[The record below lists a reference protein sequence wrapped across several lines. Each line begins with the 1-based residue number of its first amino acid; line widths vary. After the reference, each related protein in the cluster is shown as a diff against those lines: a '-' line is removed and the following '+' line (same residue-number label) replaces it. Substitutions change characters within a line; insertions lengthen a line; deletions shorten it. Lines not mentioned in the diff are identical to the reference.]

1 MRISRTARPT
11 PPSSCTRSSD
21 ERRVRRRADD
31 DPGIQDYHT
40 PVLVREVL
48 ALLEPERGGLFVDG
62 TVGGGGHARAI
73 LERAPG
79 VHLVA
84 VDRDPGALA
93 EAERTLAPFGDRVRF
108 LLSDFRHAAR
118 APELDEGAVSGV
130 LLDLGVS
137 SRQLDH
143 DRRGFAFRRG
153 VPLDMR
159 MDGSDARTASAADV
173 LNSYDEGD
181 LARVFRELGEHRGAH
196 RLARRIVRR
205 RRTRPFAVSDDLVGA
220 LRAAMGRSPAPRDKA
235 RVFQA
240 LRLEVNDELGA
251 LREGLDT
258 LRDTMDAGGRMAVI
272 SYHSLE
278 DREVKNRFREWSRD
292 CTCPPALP
300 VCVCAGR
307 AAGETLVRRPVRPAP
322 TETSA
327 NPRAR
332 SARLRAWRK
341 TS

>member
-1 MRISRTARPT
+1 M
-11 PPSSCTRSSD
+11 
-21 ERRVRRRADD
+21 RRRADD
-31 DPGIQDYHT
+31 YAGDQGYHT

-62 TVGGGGHARAI
+62 TLGGGGHARAM

-79 VHLVA
+79 LHLVA
-84 VDRDPGALA
+84 VDRDPSALA
-93 EAERTLAPFGDRVRF
+93 QAQRTLESFGDRVRF
-108 LLSDFRHAAR
+108 LLSDFRNVAR
-118 APELDEGAVSGV
+118 APELEEGAVSGV

-137 SRQLDH
+137 SRQLDR

-159 MDGSDARTASAADV
+159 MDGSDARTPSAADV
-173 LNSYDEGD
+173 LNTYDEGR

-196 RLARRIVRR
+196 KLARRIVRR

-220 LRAAMGRSPAPRDKA
+220 LRATMRRSPAPRDKA

-240 LRLEVNDELGA
+240 LRMEVNDERGA

-258 LRDTMDAGGRMAVI
+258 LRDTLVAGGRMAAI

-278 DREVKNRFREWSRD
+278 DREVKNRFRDWSRD

-307 AAGETLVRRPVRPAP
+307 AAGATLVRRPVRPAP
-322 TETSA
+322 EETAA

-341 TS
+341 AS

>member
-1 MRISRTARPT
+1 M
-11 PPSSCTRSSD
+11 
-21 ERRVRRRADD
+21 RRRTDD
-31 DPGIQDYHT
+31 GLDQLGYHT

-48 ALLEPERGGLFVDG
+48 ALLEPERGGVFVDG
-62 TVGGGGHARAI
+62 TVGGGGHACAL

-79 VHLVA
+79 LHLVA
-84 VDRDPGALA
+84 VDRDPSALA

-108 LLSDFRHAAR
+108 LLANFREIAR
-118 APELDEGAVSGV
+118 APAVEAGAVSGV
-130 LLDLGVS
+130 LLDLGLS

-159 MDGSDARTASAADV
+159 MDGTDASAPSAADV
-173 LNSYDEGD
+173 LNTYGERQ
-181 LARVFRELGEHRGAH
+181 LARVFFELGEYRGAR
-196 RLARRIVRR
+196 RLAREIVRR
-205 RRTRPFAVSDDLVGA
+205 RASRSFATSDDLVGA
-220 LRAAMGRSPAPRDKA
+220 LRAAMRRSPSPRDKA

-240 LRLEVNDELGA
+240 LRIEVNDELGA
-251 LREGLDT
+251 LQEGLDT
-258 LRDTMDAGGRMAVI
+258 LRGALAAGGRMAVI

-278 DREVKNRFREWSRD
+278 DRVVKHRFRAWSRD
-292 CTCPPALP
+292 CSCPPALP

-307 AAGETLVRRPVRPAP
+307 AHGKTLVRRPVRPGPQEVA
-322 TETSA
+322 A

-341 TS
+341 AS

>member
-1 MRISRTARPT
+1 M
-11 PPSSCTRSSD
+11 
-21 ERRVRRRADD
+21 RRRTDD
-31 DPGIQDYHT
+31 DAGVPSYHT

-62 TVGGGGHARAI
+62 TVGGGGHASAM
-73 LERAPG
+73 LERASG
-79 VHLVA
+79 LHLVA
-84 VDRDPGALA
+84 VDRDPGAL
-93 EAERTLAPFGDRVRF
+93 EQAERTLASFGARVRF
-108 LLSDFRHAAR
+108 LLSDFRNAAR
-118 APELDEGAVSGV
+118 ALQLEDGAVSGV

-137 SRQLDH
+137 SRQLDR

-159 MDGSDARTASAADV
+159 MDGSDARAPSAADI
-173 LNSYDEGD
+173 LNTYDERR
-181 LARVFRELGEHRGAH
+181 LARVLRELGEHRGAR
-196 RLARRIVRR
+196 RLAREIIRR

-220 LRAAMGRSPAPRDKA
+220 LRATMGRSPAPRDKA

-240 LRLEVNDELGA
+240 LRMEVNDELGA

-258 LRDTMDAGGRMAVI
+258 LRDTLAAGGRMAVI

-278 DREVKNRFREWSRD
+278 DREVKNRFRDWSRD

-300 VCVCAGR
+300 ACVCAGR
-307 AAGETLVRRPVRPAP
+307 AAGEMLVRRPVRPAP
-322 TETSA
+322 EETAA

-341 TS
+341 AS

>member
-1 MRISRTARPT
+1 M
-11 PPSSCTRSSD
+11 
-21 ERRVRRRADD
+21 RRRADD
-31 DPGIQDYHT
+31 DLGDRDYHT

-79 VHLVA
+79 LHLVA

-93 EAERTLAPFGDRVRF
+93 EAERTLAAFGDRVRF
-108 LLSDFRHAAR
+108 LLSDFRNAAC
-118 APELDEGAVSGV
+118 APEVEEGAVSGV

-137 SRQLDH
+137 SRQLDR

-159 MDGSDARTASAADV
+159 MDGSDARTPSAADV
-173 LNSYDEGD
+173 LNTYDERR

-220 LRAAMGRSPAPRDKA
+220 LRATMARSPAPRDKA

-240 LRLEVNDELGA
+240 LRMEVNDELGA
-251 LREGLDT
+251 LREGLDALRGT
-258 LRDTMDAGGRMAVI
+258 LAAGGRMAVI

-278 DREVKNRFREWSRD
+278 DREVKNRFRDWSRD

-300 VCVCAGR
+300 TCVCAGR

-322 TETSA
+322 EETAA

-341 TS
+341 AS

>member
-1 MRISRTARPT
+1 MGRRT
-11 PPSSCTRSSD
+11 
-21 ERRVRRRADD
+21 DD
-31 DPGIQDYHT
+31 GPDQLGYHT

-48 ALLEPERGGLFVDG
+48 ALLEPERGGVFVDG
-62 TVGGGGHARAI
+62 TVGGGGHACAL

-79 VHLVA
+79 LHLVA
-84 VDRDPGALA
+84 VDRDPSALA

-108 LLSDFRHAAR
+108 LLANFREIAR
-118 APELDEGAVSGV
+118 APAVEAGAVSGV
-130 LLDLGVS
+130 LLDLGLS

-159 MDGSDARTASAADV
+159 MDGTDASAASAADV
-173 LNSYDEGD
+173 LNTYGERQ
-181 LARVFRELGEHRGAH
+181 LARVFFELGEYRGAR
-196 RLARRIVRR
+196 RLAREIVRR
-205 RRTRPFAVSDDLVGA
+205 RASRSFATSDDLVGA
-220 LRAAMGRSPAPRDKA
+220 LRAAMRRSPSPRDKA

-240 LRLEVNDELGA
+240 LRIEVNDELGA
-251 LREGLDT
+251 LQEGLDT
-258 LRDTMDAGGRMAVI
+258 LRGALAAGGRMAVI

-278 DREVKNRFREWSRD
+278 DRVVKHRFRAWSRD
-292 CTCPPALP
+292 CSCPPALP

-307 AAGETLVRRPVRPAP
+307 AHGKTLVRRPVRPGPQEVA
-322 TETSA
+322 A

-341 TS
+341 AS

>member
-1 MRISRTARPT
+1 MQRGTDDNAGGRT
-11 PPSSCTRSSD
+11 
-21 ERRVRRRADD
+21 
-31 DPGIQDYHT
+31 YHT

-48 ALLEPERGGLFVDG
+48 ALLEPERGGQFVDG
-62 TVGGGGHARAI
+62 TVGGGGHARAL

-79 VHLVA
+79 LHLVA

-93 EAERTLAPFGDRVRF
+93 EAERALASFGGRVRF
-108 LLSDFRHAAR
+108 LVSDFRNAAC
-118 APELDEGAVSGV
+118 AADIEAGTVNGV
-130 LLDLGVS
+130 LLDLGLS

-159 MDGSDARTASAADV
+159 MGGREARTPNAADV
-173 LNSYDEGD
+173 LNTYDEMR
-181 LARVFRELGEHRGAH
+181 LARMFRELGEHRGAR
-196 RLARRIVRR
+196 RLARSIVRR
-205 RRTRPFAVSDDLVGA
+205 RTTRPFAVSDDLVGA
-220 LRAAMGRSPAPRDKA
+220 LRVAMRRSPAPRDKA

-240 LRLEVNDELGA
+240 LRMEVNDEAGA
-251 LREGLDT
+251 LRQGLESLRHT
-258 LRDTMDAGGRMAVI
+258 LAAGGRMAVI
-272 SYHSLE
+272 SYHSIE
-278 DREVKNRFREWSRD
+278 DREVKHRFREWSRE

-300 VCVCAGR
+300 GCVCVGR
-307 AAGETLVRRPVRPAP
+307 AAGETLVRRPVRPTA
-322 TETSA
+322 EEVAA

>member
-1 MRISRTARPT
+1 M
-11 PPSSCTRSSD
+11 
-21 ERRVRRRADD
+21 RRRANDD
-31 DPGIQDYHT
+31 AGGQGYHT

-62 TVGGGGHARAI
+62 TVGGGGHARAM

-79 VHLVA
+79 LRLVA

-93 EAERTLAPFGDRVRF
+93 HAEGALEPFRDRVRF
-108 LLSDFRHAAR
+108 LLSDFRGAAR
-118 APELDEGAVSGV
+118 AAELEEGAVSGV

-159 MDGSDARTASAADV
+159 MGGSEARTPSAADV
-173 LNSYDEGD
+173 LNTYDAGR
-181 LARVFRELGEHRGAH
+181 LARVFLELGEHRGAR
-196 RLARRIVRR
+196 RLAREILRR

-220 LRAAMGRSPAPRDKA
+220 LRATMGRSPAPRDKA

-240 LRLEVNDELGA
+240 LRMEVNDELGA

-258 LRDTMDAGGRMAVI
+258 LRDALAAGGRMAVI
-272 SYHSLE
+272 SYHSIE
-278 DREVKNRFREWSRD
+278 DREVKNRFRDWSRD
-292 CTCPPALP
+292 CSCPPALP
-300 VCVCAGR
+300 ICVCAGR
-307 AAGETLVRRPVRPAP
+307 ADGETLVRRPIRPAP
-322 TETSA
+322 EETA
-327 NPRAR
+327 VNPRAR

-341 TS
+341 AS

>member
-1 MRISRTARPT
+1 M
-11 PPSSCTRSSD
+11 
-21 ERRVRRRADD
+21 RRRADD
-31 DPGIQDYHT
+31 DAGRGGYHT

-48 ALLEPERGGLFVDG
+48 ALLEPGRGGLFVDG
-62 TVGGGGHARAI
+62 TVGGGGHAHAM

-79 VHLVA
+79 LHLVA

-93 EAERTLAPFGDRVRF
+93 QAERTLAPFGDRVRF
-108 LLSDFRHAAR
+108 VLSDFRNAAD
-118 APELDEGAVSGV
+118 AAELEEGTVSGV

-137 SRQLDH
+137 SRQLDR

-159 MDGSDARTASAADV
+159 MDGSGARTPSAADV
-173 LNSYDEGD
+173 LNTYDEGR
-181 LARVFRELGEHRGAH
+181 LARVLRELGEHRGAH
-196 RLARRIVRR
+196 RLAREIVRR

-220 LRAAMGRSPAPRDKA
+220 LRATMRRSPAPRDKA
-235 RVFQA
+235 RIFQA
-240 LRLEVNDELGA
+240 LRMEVNDELGA

-258 LRDTMDAGGRMAVI
+258 LRDALAAGGRMAVI

-278 DREVKNRFREWSRD
+278 DREVKHRFREWSRD
-292 CTCPPALP
+292 CTCPPVLP
-300 VCVCAGR
+300 VCVCAGQ
-307 AAGETLVRRPVRPAP
+307 AAGETLARRPVRPAP
-322 TETSA
+322 EETAA

-341 TS
+341 AS

>member
-1 MRISRTARPT
+1 M
-11 PPSSCTRSSD
+11 
-21 ERRVRRRADD
+21 RRRANDD
-31 DPGIQDYHT
+31 TGVQDYHT

-79 VHLVA
+79 LHLVA

-93 EAERTLAPFGDRVRF
+93 EAERSLAAFGDRVRF
-108 LLSDFRHAAR
+108 LLSDFRHAAH
-118 APELDEGAVSGV
+118 APEFEGDAVSGV

-137 SRQLDH
+137 SRQLDN

-159 MDGSDARTASAADV
+159 MDGSDARTPSAADV
-173 LNSYDEGD
+173 LNTYDEGR
-181 LARVFRELGEHRGAH
+181 LARVFRELGEHRGAY
-196 RLARRIVRR
+196 RLARRIVRQ
-205 RRTRPFAVSDDLVGA
+205 RRTRPLATSDDLVGA

-240 LRLEVNDELGA
+240 LRMEVNDELEA
-251 LREGLDT
+251 LREGLDSLRHT
-258 LRDTMDAGGRMAVI
+258 LAAGGRMAVI
-272 SYHSLE
+272 SYHSIE

-300 VCVCAGR
+300 ACVCTRR

-322 TETSA
+322 AETAA

-341 TS
+341 AS

>member
-1 MRISRTARPT
+1 MQ
-11 PPSSCTRSSD
+11 
-21 ERRVRRRADD
+21 RRADD
-31 DPGIQDYHT
+31 DTGVQDYHT

-48 ALLEPERGGLFVDG
+48 ALLEPGRGGLFVDG
-62 TVGGGGHARAI
+62 TVGGGGHARAM

-79 VHLVA
+79 LHLVA

-93 EAERTLAPFGDRVRF
+93 HAERTLASFGDRVRF
-108 LLSDFRHAAR
+108 LLSDFRNAAR
-118 APELDEGAVSGV
+118 APELEEGAVNGV

-159 MDGSDARTASAADV
+159 MDGSDAHTPSAADV
-173 LNSYDEGD
+173 LNTYDEGR

-196 RLARRIVRR
+196 RLAREIVRR
-205 RRTRPFAVSDDLVGA
+205 RRTRPFATSDDLVGA
-220 LRAAMGRSPAPRDKA
+220 LHAAMGRSPAPRDKA

-240 LRLEVNDELGA
+240 LRMEVNDELGA
-251 LREGLDT
+251 LREGLDALRGT
-258 LRDTMDAGGRMAVI
+258 LAAGGRMAVI
-272 SYHSLE
+272 SYHSIE
-278 DREVKNRFREWSRD
+278 DREVKHRFREWSRD

-300 VCVCAGR
+300 ICVCSGR

-322 TETSA
+322 EETAA

-341 TS
+341 AS